1 MEITMAVAGID
12 YSLTSPALCI
22 HEGETWSYSNCKFYY
37 LVKNDKLAQK
47 TKQYIGEEYPHWNH
61 DVQRFTNLANWS
73 VGHLSRSNVTRVA
86 LEGYAFG
93 AVGRVFQI
101 AENAGILKLKLWETG
116 LTVLTPAPTEIKKFA
131 TGKGN
136 ANEERM
142 VEAFEEECGVDIRD
156 ELGIKT
162 KTWNPISDVVDAYYI
177 CKFGFEYRNDL

>member
-1 MEITMAVAGID
+1 MVVAGVD
-12 YSLTSPALCI
+12 YSLTSPAVCV
-22 HEGETWSYSNCKFYY
+22 HSGEEWKYENCKFYY
-37 LVKNDKLAQK
+37 MVPNEKKIREAENYNC
-47 TKQYIGEEYPHWNH
+47 TVYPEWSE
-61 DVQRFTNLANWS
+61 DCERFNNLAEWS
-73 VGHLSRSNVTRVA
+73 LQWISAAGCSRVA
-86 LEGYAFG
+86 IEGYAFG

-136 ANEERM
+136 ANKERM